1 MTTERKIVLIK
12 EQCETEL
19 QILIQVAFI
28 SLQPLQE
35 VRARA
40 KKIIEK
46 YSKQIEKAG
55 GPTYKELAKKIK
67 KGFIQSFNRW
77 CIKLLNQLARLIN
90 KGQKVY
96 YIAYTLLRS
105 GTAPDPKKLKQAL
118 EDIGKL
124 GPSGPGAAALQ
135 KTPPKE
141 HAVASGSVQKKI
153 LEAPKEEAVKVHERT
168 GGTFD
173 LDMGDV
179 QYKLETTDDLRQFL
193 TSGETGY
200 SQMFIEQYT
209 DRVQQTMNEIIA
221 TGATLVEK
229 ENANGVVAAREGKRP
244 TSLRNLAELE
254 VRYQERNKTLGK
266 LVDEGINYCV
276 CSQHNNASARCQN
289 LQGLI
294 YKIDC
299 DENYTEKKPIL
310 LGKNHLKPIGHIDG
324 KPYYSLKEAISH
336 GLLGYNCRHR
346 LIQYKKGMETPKPIP
361 DREITKERDIELKQR
376 ELERKVRYCKKK
388 QALAQNPAER
398 KKWVNQSKL
407 WQKKYDDFCRQ
418 HNLVIEK
425 WRCSITEN
433 EREYL

>member
-1 MTTERKIVLIK
+1 MTTEKKIVLIK

-28 SLQPLQE
+28 SLQPLLE
-35 VRARA
+35 VRGRA

-46 YSKQIEKAG
+46 YIKQIEKTG

-118 EDIGKL
+118 EDIEKV
-124 GPSGPGAAALQ
+124 GPSGPSKMVSKADV
-135 KTPPKE
+135 PE
-141 HAVASGSVQKKI
+141 EKK
-153 LEAPKEEAVKVHERT
+153 VKVHEGK

-193 TSGETGY
+193 TSGESGY

-254 VRYQERNKTLGK
+254 VRYQERQKTLGA
-266 LVDEGINYCV
+266 LVDNGINYCI

-361 DREITKERDIELKQR
+361 EKEITKERNIEMQQR

>member
-118 EDIGKL
+118 EDIEKV
-124 GPSGPGAAALQ
+124 GPSGPSKMVSKADV
-135 KTPPKE
+135 PE
-141 HAVASGSVQKKI
+141 EKK
-153 LEAPKEEAVKVHERT
+153 VKVHEGK

-193 TSGETGY
+193 TSGESGY

-254 VRYQERNKTLGK
+254 VRYQERQKTLGA
-266 LVDEGINYCV
+266 LVDNGINYCI

-361 DREITKERDIELKQR
+361 EKEITKERNIEMQQR

>member
-46 YSKQIEKAG
+46 YSKQIEKTG

-118 EDIGKL
+118 EDIEKV
-124 GPSGPGAAALQ
+124 GPSGPSKMESKADV
-135 KTPPKE
+135 PE
-141 HAVASGSVQKKI
+141 EKK
-153 LEAPKEEAVKVHERT
+153 VKVHEGK

-193 TSGETGY
+193 TSGESGY

-254 VRYQERNKTLGK
+254 VRYQERQKTLGA
-266 LVDEGINYCV
+266 LVDNGINYCI

-361 DREITKERDIELKQR
+361 EKEITKERDIEMQQR

>member
-118 EDIGKL
+118 EDIEKV
-124 GPSGPGAAALQ
+124 GPSGPSKMESKADV
-135 KTPPKE
+135 PE
-141 HAVASGSVQKKI
+141 EKK
-153 LEAPKEEAVKVHERT
+153 VKVHEGK

-193 TSGETGY
+193 TSGESGY

-254 VRYQERNKTLGK
+254 VRYQERQKTLGA
-266 LVDEGINYCV
+266 LVDNGINYCI

-361 DREITKERDIELKQR
+361 EKEITKERNIEMQQR

>member
-1 MTTERKIVLIK
+1 MTTEKKIVLIK

-28 SLQPLQE
+28 SLQPQKE

-46 YSKQIEKAG
+46 YSKQIEKTG

-118 EDIGKL
+118 EDIEKV
-124 GPSGPGAAALQ
+124 GPSGPSKMVSKADV
-135 KTPPKE
+135 PE
-141 HAVASGSVQKKI
+141 EKK
-153 LEAPKEEAVKVHERT
+153 VKVHEGK

-193 TSGETGY
+193 TSGESGY

-254 VRYQERNKTLGK
+254 VRYQERQKTLGA
-266 LVDEGINYCV
+266 LVDNGINYCI

-361 DREITKERDIELKQR
+361 EKEITKERNIEMQQR

>member
-35 VRARA
+35 VRAKA

-46 YSKQIEKAG
+46 YSKQIEKTG

-118 EDIGKL
+118 EDIEKI
-124 GPSGPGAAALQ
+124 GPSGPATQNEKAGGEKPNQESGDKRL
-135 KTPPKE
+135 TPP
-141 HAVASGSVQKKI
+141 V
-153 LEAPKEEAVKVHERT
+153 VHEKK

-193 TSGETGY
+193 TSGESGY

-254 VRYQERNKTLGK
+254 VRYQERQKTLGA
-266 LVDEGINYCV
+266 LVDNGINYCI

-346 LIQYKKGMETPKPIP
+346 LIQYKKGMKTPKPIP
-361 DREITKERDIELKQR
+361 EKEITKERNIEMQQR

>member
-118 EDIGKL
+118 EDIEKV
-124 GPSGPGAAALQ
+124 GPSGPSKMVSKADV
-135 KTPPKE
+135 PE
-141 HAVASGSVQKKI
+141 EKK
-153 LEAPKEEAVKVHERT
+153 VKVHEGK

-193 TSGETGY
+193 TSGESGY

-254 VRYQERNKTLGK
+254 VRYQERQKTLGA
-266 LVDEGINYCV
+266 LVDNGINYCI

-324 KPYYSLKEAISH
+324 KPYYSLNEAISH

-361 DREITKERDIELKQR
+361 EKEITKERNIEMQQR

>member
-28 SLQPLQE
+28 SLQPLKE

-46 YSKQIEKAG
+46 YSKQIEKTG

-118 EDIGKL
+118 EDIEKV
-124 GPSGPGAAALQ
+124 GPSGP
-135 KTPPKE
+135 
-141 HAVASGSVQKKI
+141 SGPSKMESKADVPEEKK
-153 LEAPKEEAVKVHERT
+153 VKVHERK

-193 TSGETGY
+193 TSGESGY

-254 VRYQERNKTLGK
+254 VRYQERQKTLGA
-266 LVDEGINYCV
+266 LVDNGINYCI

-361 DREITKERDIELKQR
+361 EKEITKERNIEMQQR

>member
-1 MTTERKIVLIK
+1 MTTEKKIVLIK

-46 YSKQIEKAG
+46 YSKQIEKTG

-118 EDIGKL
+118 EDIEKV
-124 GPSGPGAAALQ
+124 GPSGPSKMVSKADV
-135 KTPPKE
+135 PE
-141 HAVASGSVQKKI
+141 EKK
-153 LEAPKEEAVKVHERT
+153 VKVHEGK

-179 QYKLETTDDLRQFL
+179 QYKLQTTDDLRQFL
-193 TSGETGY
+193 TSGESGY

-254 VRYQERNKTLGK
+254 VRYQERQKTLGA
-266 LVDEGINYCV
+266 LVDNGINYCI

-361 DREITKERDIELKQR
+361 DREITKERDIEMQQR

>member
-46 YSKQIEKAG
+46 YSKQIEKTG

-118 EDIGKL
+118 EDIEKV
-124 GPSGPGAAALQ
+124 GPSGPSKMESKADI
-135 KTPPKE
+135 PE
-141 HAVASGSVQKKI
+141 EKK
-153 LEAPKEEAVKVHERT
+153 VKVHEGK

-179 QYKLETTDDLRQFL
+179 QYKIQTTDDLRQFL
-193 TSGETGY
+193 TSGESGY

-254 VRYQERNKTLGK
+254 VRYQERQKTLGA
-266 LVDEGINYCV
+266 LVDNGINYCI

-346 LIQYKKGMETPKPIP
+346 LIQYKKGMDTPKPTP

>member
-1 MTTERKIVLIK
+1 MTTEKKIVLIK

-46 YSKQIEKAG
+46 YSKQIEKTG

-118 EDIGKL
+118 EDIEKV
-124 GPSGPGAAALQ
+124 GPSGPSKMVSKADV
-135 KTPPKE
+135 PE
-141 HAVASGSVQKKI
+141 EKK
-153 LEAPKEEAVKVHERT
+153 VKVHEGK

-193 TSGETGY
+193 TSGESGY

-254 VRYQERNKTLGK
+254 VRYQERQKTLGA
-266 LVDEGINYCV
+266 LVDNGINYCI

-361 DREITKERDIELKQR
+361 EKEITKERNIEMQQR

>member
-118 EDIGKL
+118 EDIEKV
-124 GPSGPGAAALQ
+124 GPSGPSKMVSKADV
-135 KTPPKE
+135 PE
-141 HAVASGSVQKKI
+141 EKK
-153 LEAPKEEAVKVHERT
+153 VKVHERT

-179 QYKLETTDDLRQFL
+179 QYKIQTTDDLRQFL
-193 TSGETGY
+193 TSGESGY

-254 VRYQERNKTLGK
+254 VRYQERQKTLGA
-266 LVDEGINYCV
+266 LVDNGINYCI

-361 DREITKERDIELKQR
+361 DREITKERNIEMQQR

>member
-1 MTTERKIVLIK
+1 MTTEKKIVLIK

-46 YSKQIEKAG
+46 YSKQIEKTG

-118 EDIGKL
+118 EDIEKV
-124 GPSGPGAAALQ
+124 GPSGPSKMVSKADV
-135 KTPPKE
+135 PE
-141 HAVASGSVQKKI
+141 EKK
-153 LEAPKEEAVKVHERT
+153 VKVHEGK

-179 QYKLETTDDLRQFL
+179 QYKLQTTDDLRQFL
-193 TSGETGY
+193 TSGESGY

-254 VRYQERNKTLGK
+254 VRYQERQKTLGA
-266 LVDEGINYCV
+266 LVDNGINYCI

-361 DREITKERDIELKQR
+361 EKEITKERNIEMQQR